1 MGMEGMMADETDLRK
16 ELVALREK
24 VDQIEGFQFG
34 MNAFLIEFV
43 FHLGSLN
50 PEIKGAIGA
59 AFEHAFNDVESFV
72 ISKQG
77 LAPNITQALQFLESL
92 RRAAGDN
99 VEKKHVV

>member
-1 MGMEGMMADETDLRK
+1 MSDETEHLRN

-59 AFEHAFNDVESFV
+59 AFEHALNDVEGFV
-72 ISKQG
+72 IAKQG

-92 RRAAGDN
+92 RRAAGDS